1 MSKTLKSSNDGHFFF
16 TGTEMNKHC
25 EIGLDYYSFKDE
37 ECHNVTNNYQ
47 RMDCIEEALYAFEY
61 FMSDPFNPEWSDVTG
76 KYFES
81 NRDTKI
87 GIFLIAITKAILSFY
102 PPTLNVIGIVKMLT

>member
-1 MSKTLKSSNDGHFFF
+1 MSKTLKISNDGHFLF

-37 ECHNVTNNYQ
+37 ECHNVTNNYE

-61 FMSDPFNPEWSDVTG
+61 YMSDPFNPEWSDVTG

-81 NRDTKI
+81 NRNTKI

-102 PPTLNVIGIVKMLT
+102 PPTLM